1 MQNEFGM
8 PTQVRNNIS
17 LFTVFDG
24 VYNTCNI
31 LHIQFLYY
39 IFSFYACCFFLQIYL
54 TCGVFSLS
62 PCFGILAP
70 GAQQVVTVDCKAEHE
85 GSWEECL
92 AIDITDRDPSDNPDG
107 IPYKLVTEVCMPGL

>member
-1 MQNEFGM
+1 M
-8 PTQVRNNIS
+8 
-17 LFTVFDG
+17 
-24 VYNTCNI
+24 
-31 LHIQFLYY
+31 YY
-39 IFSFYACCFFLQIYL
+39 KFCFICMLFFLQIHL

>member
-31 LHIQFLYY
+31 LQTLFFMHVV
-39 IFSFYACCFFLQIYL
+39 FLQIYL